1 MAINLKVKGVRK
13 IAVVLMAMGAET
25 SSRLLKQFFNEDE
38 IEKITYE
45 ISQMANVSENVR
57 HQIMKEFLELAE
69 AQKFMLNGGI
79 KYARELLDKTV
90 GTQRA
95 KEILNRLMEINKK
108 IPFAALRKVDPKRL
122 VSIIADEHPQTVALI
137 LGYLDPTQ
145 ASVVMAA
152 LPDDMKADIAK
163 RIALLEQVSPEVVDE
178 VEKILERK
186 LSNIYQSD
194 YKKAGGITALV
205 DILNRVDRT
214 TERYILNE
222 LESQDSDL
230 VEEIRQRLIVFEDI
244 ISLDDVSIQRIL
256 KDVDYKDLALALKAA
271 NDAVAKRIYNNLSQ
285 RIKEMIK
292 AEIEF
297 MGPVRVKEVEEAQ
310 QKIVKILR
318 NLEEAGEIVMGRG
331 GEGEELFV

>member
-1 MAINLKVKGVRK
+1 MGINPKVKGVKK

-25 SSRLLKQFFNEDE
+25 SSRLLKQYFNEDE
-38 IEKITYE
+38 IEKITFE
-45 ISQMANVSENVR
+45 ISQIANVSENVR
-57 HQIMKEFLELAE
+57 QQIMGEFLELAE

-79 KYARELLDKTV
+79 KYARELLERTV

-95 KEILNRLMEINKK
+95 KEILNRLMEVNKK
-108 IPFAALRKVDPKRL
+108 IPFSALRKVDSKRL
-122 VSIIADEHPQTVALI
+122 ASLISDEHPQTVALI

-178 VEKILERK
+178 VERILERK

-214 TERYILNE
+214 TERYILDQ
-222 LESQDSDL
+222 LENNDKDL
-230 VEEIRQRLIVFEDI
+230 AEEVRQRLIVFEDI
-244 ISLDDVSIQRIL
+244 TSLDNISIQRIL

-271 NDAVAKRIYNNLSQ
+271 NDAVTKRIYSNLSQ
-285 RIKEMIK
+285 RIKEIIK

-331 GEGEELFV
+331 GEGEDLFV

>member
-1 MAINLKVKGVRK
+1 MGVTKVAGVRK
-13 IAVVLMAMGAET
+13 IAVVLMAMGAEA
-25 SSRLLKQFFNEDE
+25 SSRLLKQYFNEDE
-38 IEKITYE
+38 IEKITFE
-45 ISQMANVSENVR
+45 ISRIANVSENMR
-57 HQIMKEFLELAE
+57 HQIMNEFLELAE
-69 AQKFMLNGGI
+69 AQRFMLNGGI
-79 KYARELLDKTV
+79 KYARELLEKTV
-90 GTQRA
+90 GGQRA
-95 KEILNRLMEINKK
+95 KEILNRLMEVNKK
-108 IPFAALRKVDPKRL
+108 VPFGALKKVDPKRL
-122 VSIIADEHPQTVALI
+122 VSLISDEHPQTVALI

-145 ASVVMAA
+145 ASVVMSA

-178 VEKILERK
+178 VETVIERK

-205 DILNRVDRT
+205 DILNRVDRG

-222 LESQDSDL
+222 LENQDSDL

-244 ISLDDVSIQRIL
+244 ITLDDLSIQRVL

-271 NDAVAKRIYNNLSQ
+271 NDSVAKRIYNNLSQ
-285 RIKEMIK
+285 RIREMIK

-310 QKIVKILR
+310 QKIVKIIR
-318 NLEEAGEIVMGRG
+318 NLEEAGEIVIARG

>member
-1 MAINLKVKGVRK
+1 MAINPKNNGVRK

-38 IEKITYE
+38 IERISFE
-45 ISQMANVSENVR
+45 ISRISNVPEDVR
-57 HQIMKEFLELAE
+57 HQIMTEFLELAE

-90 GTQRA
+90 GSQRA
-95 KEILNRLMEINKK
+95 KEILNRLMEVNKK
-108 IPFAALRKVDPKRL
+108 SPFHSLKKVDPKHL
-122 VSIIADEHPQTVALI
+122 LSLISDEHPQTIALI
-137 LGYLDPTQ
+137 MGYLDPAQ

-152 LPDDMKADIAK
+152 LPDEMKVDIAR

-186 LSNIYQSD
+186 LSTIYQSD

-205 DILNRVDRT
+205 DILNRVDRA

-222 LESQDSDL
+222 LENQDSDL
-230 VEEIRQRLIVFEDI
+230 VEEIRGRLTVFEDI
-244 ISLDDVSIQRIL
+244 TSLDDLSIQRIL

-271 NDAVAKRIYNNLSQ
+271 NEAVSKRIYNNLSQ
-285 RIKEMIK
+285 RIREMIK

-310 QKIVKILR
+310 QKVVKIIR
-318 NLEEAGEIVMGRG
+318 NLEEAGEIVMSRG

>member
-1 MAINLKVKGVRK
+1 MAINPKVKGVRK

-38 IEKITYE
+38 IEKITFE
-45 ISQMANVSENVR
+45 ISQMANVSESVR

-90 GTQRA
+90 GPQRA
-95 KEILNRLMEINKK
+95 KEILNRLMEVNKK

-122 VSIIADEHPQTVALI
+122 VSLISDEHPQTVALI

-186 LSNIYQSD
+186 LSNIYSSD

-222 LESQDSDL
+222 LENQDSDL

-285 RIKEMIK
+285 RIREMIK

-318 NLEEAGEIVMGRG
+318 NLEEAGEIVMARG
-331 GEGEELFV
+331 GEGEDLFV